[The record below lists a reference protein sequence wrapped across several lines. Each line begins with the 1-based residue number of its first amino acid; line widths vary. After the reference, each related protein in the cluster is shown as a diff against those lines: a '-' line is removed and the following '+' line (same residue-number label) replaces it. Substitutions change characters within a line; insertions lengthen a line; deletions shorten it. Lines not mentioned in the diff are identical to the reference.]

1 MSITPKRSRVLF
13 LPVTRGF
20 YNRALTQA
28 AGAALQDVC
37 AKLGGD
43 GIFPDAGAFTEGL
56 IHGDADVRQ
65 YFEHW
70 RTHLADIKALI
81 VFSGDFM
88 SERAV
93 LDTVRLLPEDVP
105 VFLIV
110 HNDDPG
116 DMSMK
121 EGTVGDSLCGSLSVH
136 HNLRLLGR
144 RVLRSARIDTSNTEV
159 LEDVLSE
166 YMRIIDGI
174 EVCRGM
180 RIGLLGV
187 NPVSFVTTFANQP
200 ELFRLGFSLHTYE
213 LLEFWGN
220 AFLPGLSDTGDLSSS
235 LRLTSR
241 VDPKDSRTAEVREA
255 LVNMMGDVQLSD
267 EDLAVTCR
275 CFLWVKD
282 RFERDGIDA
291 GAIHCWPEFE
301 QFFGIRPCL
310 FAMLCNTL
318 LRQPLVCEVDAC
330 HAIMARLAWTLTE
343 EAGVILDFNN
353 NGWDSRVFNVFHCSQ
368 TPPNWLQDSGKA
380 KASGEIEG
388 CIAPVPFT
396 GVAAATSSEAFH
408 AIVFTGHFLKDDPG
422 MRGSSGWAFIPNL
435 PEVLAA
441 VETNGIHHFVAMKG
455 SVASELATVLR
466 FRGLLVEDVSTE
478 VGSLEAIESELP
490 PLKRDGTAR
499 PACFSRSKHDE

>member
-1 MSITPKRSRVLF
+1 MSVTSKRSKVLF

-28 AGAALQDVC
+28 ACVTLQRVC
-37 AKLGGD
+37 RETGVD
-43 GIFPDAGAFTEGL
+43 GTFPDAGACTEGL
-56 IHGDADVRQ
+56 IHSDADVRR
-65 YFEHW
+65 YFELW
-70 RTHLADIKALI
+70 RADLADIKALI

-116 DMSMK
+116 DMSM
-121 EGTVGDSLCGSLSVH
+121 ERGTVGDSLCGSLSVH
-136 HNLRLLGR
+136 CNLRLLGR
-144 RVLRSARIDTSNTEV
+144 RVLRSARIDMGNSEV
-159 LEDVLSE
+159 TRDVLRE
-166 YMRIIDGI
+166 YVRIIDGI

-187 NPVSFVTTFANQP
+187 NPVSFATTFANQP

-213 LLEFWGN
+213 LLELWGN
-220 AFLPGLSDTGDLSSS
+220 AFLPGCADAGDLPGR

-241 VDPKDSRTAEVREA
+241 VDPEDERLAGVREA
-255 LVNMMGDVQLSD
+255 LLKMMGDVQLSAEELD
-267 EDLAVTCR
+267 VTCR

-301 QFFGIRPCL
+301 QFFGVRPCL
-310 FAMLCNTL
+310 FAMLCNVL
-318 LRQPLVCEVDAC
+318 LGKPLVCEVDAC
-330 HAIMARLAWTLTE
+330 HAIMARLAWTLTG

-353 NGWDSRVFNVFHCSQ
+353 NGWDRRVFNVFHCSQ
-368 TPPNWLQDSGKA
+368 TPPNWLRGSGTA

-388 CIAPVPFT
+388 RIVPVPFT
-396 GVAAATSSEAFH
+396 GVAAATSAEACH
-408 AIVFTGHFLKDDPG
+408 ALVFTGHFLTEDPG
-422 MRGSSGWAFIPNL
+422 LRGSSGWAFVPNL
-435 PEVLAA
+435 PEVLAG
-441 VETNGIHHFVAMKG
+441 VETSGIHHFVAMKG
-455 SVASELATVLR
+455 NVASELAHVLR
-466 FRGLLVEDVSTE
+466 FRGLRVEDLSAE
-478 VGSLEAIESELP
+478 IGRIEAIEAKLP
-490 PLKRDGTAR
+490 ALKRDGTSR
-499 PACFSRSKHDE
+499 PTCFSRK

>member
-1 MSITPKRSRVLF
+1 MSITAKRSKVLF

-20 YNRALTQA
+20 YSRALTQA

-37 AKLGGD
+37 AKLGAD

-56 IHGDADVRQ
+56 IHSDADVRK

-70 RTHLADIKALI
+70 RAHLADIKALI
-81 VFSGDFM
+81 VYSGDFM
-88 SERAV
+88 RERAV

-116 DMSMK
+116 EMSMK
-121 EGTVGDSLCGSLSVH
+121 KGNVGDSLCGSLSVH

-144 RVLRSARIDTSNTEV
+144 RVLRSARIDMSNTEV

-166 YMRIIDGI
+166 YVRIIDGI

-213 LLEFWGN
+213 LLELWGN
-220 AFLPGLSDTGDLSSS
+220 AFLPGCADAGDLPGR

-241 VDPKDSRTAEVREA
+241 VDPEDTRIAEARLA
-255 LVNMMGDVQLSD
+255 LVNMMGDVQLS
-267 EDLAVTCR
+267 EEELAVTCR

-301 QFFGIRPCL
+301 QFFGVRPCL

-318 LRQPLVCEVDAC
+318 LCKPLVCEVDAC
-330 HAIMARLAWTLTE
+330 HAIMARLAWTLTA

-353 NGWDSRVFNVFHCSQ
+353 NGWDPRIFNVFHCSQ
-368 TPPNWLQDSGKA
+368 TPPNWLRDSGTA

-388 CIAPVPFT
+388 RIVPTPFT
-396 GVAAATSSEAFH
+396 GVAAATSTEACH
-408 AIVFTGHFLKDDPG
+408 AIVFTGHFLNEDPG
-422 MRGSSGWAFIPNL
+422 LRGSSGWAFVPNF
-435 PEVLAA
+435 PDVLSS
-441 VETNGIHHFVAMKG
+441 VETSGIHHFVAMKG
-455 SVASELATVLR
+455 NVASELAEVLR
-466 FRGLLVEDVSTE
+466 FRGLRVEDLSFE
-478 VGSLEAIESELP
+478 VGQLEVIEAELP
-490 PLKRDGTAR
+490 ALKRDGTSR